1 MTQSTRE
8 RWDAVL
14 AAFEA
19 SGLSA
24 ARFCAGRGIALSTFY
39 AVRRAA
45 RGRRRRPLE
54 KSAPAFVEAVLTE
67 DEAPLVVECRGGRRI
82 IVARGF
88 DGFTLRR
95 LIAALEHDEMPG
107 EGRALTGGGR
117 P

>member
-1 MTQSTRE
+1 M
-8 RWDAVL
+8 
-14 AAFEA
+14 
-19 SGLSA
+19 
-24 ARFCAGRGIALSTFY
+24 
-39 AVRRAA
+39 
-45 RGRRRRPLE
+45 
-54 KSAPAFVEAVLTE
+54 
-67 DEAPLVVECRGGRRI
+67 